1 MPHFVKAQASL
12 CGKLVNKGIHGGNH
26 APATAD
32 WWAGDDT
39 LSRQGVGP
47 GKPKGHG
54 ICKGVASSWVI
65 AFLNSSVE
73 ATDPKK
79 YENFYTNFLRFQAT
93 MIKDF
98 GKHIDSHV
106 SKFSDLHIDT
116 NINVANK
123 IEIINFEEKLI
134 PNGRWAAYISV
145 WGHDIAIGGKWGANS
160 TLYINEPNTGLLGY
174 SKKNDFFTDLNEYM
188 RKRRQSKGLGP
199 AEKAGFWIC
208 TPK

>member
-1 MPHFVKAQASL
+1 MPSFVNAKDNLS
-12 CGKLVNKGIHGGNH
+12 GKLVNKHIHGGNH
-26 APATAD
+26 APAASN

-65 AFLNSSVE
+65 AFLNGSTE
-73 ATDPKK
+73 ATDPHT
-79 YENFYTNFLRFQAT
+79 YESYYTNFLRFQAT

-98 GKHIDSHV
+98 GKHIDSHI
-106 SKFSDLHIDT
+106 SKFSDLHMDT
-116 NINVANK
+116 NIKVANK
-123 IEIINFEEKLI
+123 IEVVDFHEKLI

-145 WGHDIAIGGKWGANS
+145 WKHDIAIGGKWGADG

-174 SKKNDFFTDLNEYM
+174 SKKSHFFDDLNKYM
-188 RKRRQSKGLGP
+188 SKRRQSKHLSP
-199 AEKAGFWIC
+199 TEKAGFWIC